1 MKTVIERHKQFL
13 DKIPAH
19 LMGVGGTTPIEIAEK
34 FIEIFKPHIDFS
46 LPDLKF
52 ADKCSGFGTFGLVV
66 SKEIQD
72 TGNSSKGK
80 LYLNDISK
88 FKCDVVKKKV
98 VTDAIVSNEDYLTMV
113 EDMMFDFGLI
123 NPPYHGKG
131 NMDLQF
137 ILKLWQ
143 EIRKVL
149 GALHRS
155 NYLLSGNETPNSV
168 ELDMIKLVE
177 EYYTEILLIDGN
189 KYFSKYAKKDMFPT
203 PLSMTTIWKR
213 KSPDIVVTSEYF
225 DTSVSRTYTS
235 VSDINIH
242 VNPIA
247 DRIRK
252 KIQKI
257 NKVSLLDMS
266 TRNKRYKN
274 KKGYYVTFPALGGH
288 PPREF
293 GKAHPD
299 CYTLVTKENE
309 FNPEKVIFDNYD
321 NLPGKRRGGTG
332 KRGIWVGSKQEAYN
346 LFKTMKSKFY
356 RIAFSFEKIGLNI
369 WSGSMLKSIPYLDY
383 TQEWNDEKL
392 YKYADFNDEDIEY
405 LQNFLGKWYESD

>member
-1 MKTVIERHKQFL
+1 MNIKEKHKLLL
-13 DKIPAH
+13 DKIPPH
-19 LMGVGGTTPIEIAEK
+19 LMGVGGTTPIELAEK
-34 FIEIFKPHIDFS
+34 LIERVKPYIDFS
-46 LPDLKF
+46 SPKFTF
-52 ADKCSGFGTFGLVV
+52 ADIACGFGTFGLVV

-80 LYLNDISK
+80 IYLNDISK
-88 FKCDVVKKKV
+88 FKCDIVEKKV

-113 EDMMFDFGLI
+113 DDRLFMFGLI
-123 NPPYHGKG
+123 NPPYFGKSSK
-131 NMDLQF
+131 DLQF
-137 ILKLWQ
+137 ILKLFPKI
-143 EIRKVL
+143 EEVL
-149 GALHRS
+149 GAIHRS

-168 ELDMIKLVE
+168 ELEMRKLVE
-177 EYYTEILLIDGN
+177 EHYTEIHLLDGN

-203 PLSMTTIWKR
+203 PLALTSIFKR

-225 DTSVSRTYTS
+225 DTSVPTTYTS

-288 PPREF
+288 PPKEF
-293 GKAHPD
+293 GKVHPD
-299 CYTLVTKENE
+299 CYALVTKENE

-321 NLPGKRRGGTG
+321 NLPGKRDGGTG

-346 LFKTMKSKFY
+346 LFETMKSKFY

-392 YKYADFNDEDIEY
+392 YELADFNDEDKEY
-405 LQNFLGKWYESD
+405 LENFLGKWYESD